1 MSWRV
6 ALVLDEK
13 YSVHDL
19 GRLIH
24 QMPIWAVT
32 TPERRLAAASIRNGA
47 GEIWAPESAL
57 TLFFP
62 SSLTDKEET
71 CRSVL
76 GTVQEHHPQ
85 LAWLDLIGIPPS
97 ETLVDVLQ
105 AAGFELIEAPS
116 EEGLAFRK
124 PVDALQDV
132 QELILDAGQW
142 QTVDDLYDSFFEA
155 VGAPPWHGRN
165 FDALHDGIVTGDIN
179 RVEVPYRIRIQNFA
193 QTGTEARQVTDR
205 FVALIQ
211 RFEREGCPVS
221 VRIEE

>member
-1 MSWRV
+1 MNWRV

-19 GRLIH
+19 GRLVH
-24 QMPIWAVT
+24 QMPIWAVI
-32 TPERRLAAASIRNGA
+32 TPERRSAAASIRNGA
-47 GEIWAPESAL
+47 REIWAPEPAL
-57 TLFFP
+57 TLFVP

-97 ETLVDVLQ
+97 EILVDVLQ
-105 AAGFELIEAPS
+105 AAGFEPVEVPS

-124 PVDALQDV
+124 PVDALRDV
-132 QELILDAGQW
+132 QELTLDAGKW
-142 QTVDDLYDSFFEA
+142 QTVGDLYDAFFEA

-165 FDALHDGIVTGDIN
+165 FDALHDSIVTGNIN

-193 QTGTEARQVTDR
+193 RTGTEARQVTDR

-211 RFEREGCPVS
+211 RLEREGCPVS
-221 VRIEE
+221 VRFEE

>member
-1 MSWRV
+1 MNWRV

-19 GRLIH
+19 GRLVH
-24 QMPIWAVT
+24 QMPIWVVT
-32 TPERRLAAASIRNGA
+32 TPERRSAAASIRNGA
-47 GEIWAPESAL
+47 GEIWAPEPAL
-57 TLFFP
+57 TLFVP

-85 LAWLDLIGIPPS
+85 LAYLELIGAPAS
-97 ETLVDVLQ
+97 ENLVDVLQ
-105 AAGFELIEAPS
+105 AAGFEPVEVPS

-132 QELILDAGQW
+132 QELTLDAGKW
-142 QTVDDLYDSFFEA
+142 QTVNDLYDSFFEA

-165 FDALHDGIVTGDIN
+165 FDALNESMVDGGIN

-221 VRIEE
+221 VRVEE